1 MNSIIVKYSM
11 HPDLD
16 NPILI
21 EGLPGVGNVGKLAAD
36 HLVDELKATKFATI
50 YSKYLPP
57 QVVVDEDNVVRLV
70 SNSFYFW
77 KSTKPWQHDL
87 IFLVGDFQGITPE
100 GQYEL
105 AQAVIDIAVEMEVNR
120 IYTLGGYGIGK
131 IVQEPRVLGA
141 ATDIAM
147 VEELQEYEG
156 LEFSRG
162 EPGSGIVGASGLLL
176 GLGKLKGIDGACLMG
191 ETSGYFVD
199 PASAKAV
206 LQVLTNILQVKIN
219 YGKLVE
225 KAKQIEDFNATILK
239 DLEQSQE
246 KPSSRDLNYIG

>member
-1 MNSIIVKYSM
+1 MNPIIVKYSM

-57 QVVVDEDNVVRLV
+57 QVVVDDDNVIRLV
-70 SNSFYFW
+70 SNSLYFW
-77 KSTKPWQHDL
+77 KSNKPWQHDL

-120 IYTLGGYGIGK
+120 VYTLGGYGIGK

-141 ATDIAM
+141 ATDQAV
-147 VEELQEYEG
+147 VEELEEYG
-156 LEFSRG
+156 LEFSKG
-162 EPGSGIVGASGLLL
+162 DPGSGIVGASGLLL

-206 LQVLTNILQVKIN
+206 LHVLTSILKVNIE
-219 YGKLVE
+219 YTKLVE
-225 KAKQIEDFNATILK
+225 KAKQVEDFNASIMK
-239 DLEQSQE
+239 DLEQAQE
-246 KPSSRDLNYIG
+246 KPSTKDLNYIG

>member
-1 MNSIIVKYSM
+1 M

-16 NPILI
+16 SPILI

-36 HLVDELKATKFATI
+36 HLADEINAQKFATI
-50 YSKYLPP
+50 HSQYLPP
-57 QVVVDEDNVVRLV
+57 QVIVDDDSVVRLV
-70 SNSFYFW
+70 DNSLMYW
-77 KSTKPWQHDL
+77 KAKKPWQHDL

-105 AQAVIDIAVEMEVNR
+105 AWSVIDLAVEIGVNR

-141 ATDIAM
+141 ATDLSI
-147 VEELQEYEG
+147 VDELKEYG
-156 LEFSRG
+156 LEFSKG
-162 EPGSGIVGASGLLL
+162 DPGSGIVGASGLLL

-199 PASAKAV
+199 PAAAKAV
-206 LQVLTNILQVKIN
+206 LQILTKILKVDIEYQ
-219 YGKLVE
+219 KLVD
-225 KAKQIEDFNATILK
+225 KATQIEDFHASILK
-239 DLEQSQE
+239 DIEQNVE
-246 KPSSRDLNYIG
+246 KGSKDLNYIG

>member
-1 MNSIIVKYSM
+1 MEPIIIKYSM

-16 NPILI
+16 NPVLL

-50 YSKYLPP
+50 YSRFLPP
-57 QVVVDEDNVVRLV
+57 QVIVDDDSVVRLV
-70 SNSFYFW
+70 DNSLYFW
-77 KSTKPWQHDL
+77 RSSKPWQHDI

-105 AQAVIDIAVEMEVNR
+105 AMAVIELAEEMGVNR

-141 ATDIAM
+141 ATDISI
-147 VEELQEYEG
+147 VEELSEYG

-162 EPGSGIVGASGLLL
+162 DPGSGIVGASGLLL
-176 GLGKLKGIDGACLMG
+176 GLGKTRGINGTCLMG

-199 PASAKAV
+199 PAAAKAV
-206 LQVLTNILQVKIN
+206 LQILTKILKVDIEYQ
-219 YGKLVE
+219 KLVD
-225 KAKQIEDFNATILK
+225 KATQIEDFHASILK
-239 DLEQSQE
+239 DLEQSVE
-246 KPSSRDLNYIG
+246 KGSKDLNYIG